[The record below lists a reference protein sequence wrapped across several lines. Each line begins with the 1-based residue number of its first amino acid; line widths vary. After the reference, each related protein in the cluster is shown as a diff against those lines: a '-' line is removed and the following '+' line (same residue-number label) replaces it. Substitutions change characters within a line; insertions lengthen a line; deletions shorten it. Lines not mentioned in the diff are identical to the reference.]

1 MPEYSIDN
9 LKPDD
14 RKCVETVSDFASSVL
29 TDEKVDEYISNNIC
43 GKTTQALYGEVLK
56 PFMNFLREQADYFK
70 VDLIIDRCEKE
81 NAS

>member
-1 MPEYSIDN
+1 MPEYSIDD
-9 LKPDD
+9 LKSDD
-14 RKCVETVSDFASSVL
+14 RKCVETITDFASSVL

>member
-1 MPEYSIDN
+1 MPEYSIND

-14 RKCVETVSDFASSVL
+14 RKCVDTITDFASSVL

-43 GKTTQALYGEVLK
+43 GKTTQTLYGEVLK
-56 PFMNFLREQADYFK
+56 PFMNFLREQSDYFK

-81 NAS
+81 NVS